1 MRRRLRLLLMLRHR
15 LRRLRTSRRS
25 TKCCLFRC
33 CICTRRRGSCSD
45 SIGFRHSAAPTTA
58 FERFWSIRMQAHN
71 GLTRPSVR
79 VIQNQLLKAR
89 DVRKKEVEQSG
100 PRVVV
105 ARMPPVRCRLG
116 DFRLAW
122 GGGGIEEARKGG
134 PDVARPTA
142 TLAGFSLSPSES
154 CYSARFPRRKKRR
167 GGGKVACERHE
178 LSARLEPECAATLL
192 LVRCC
197 AHAATPLMSRASR
210 LQHSRG

>member
-122 GGGGIEEARKGG
+122 GGGHRRGSER
-134 PDVARPTA
+134 RPRRRTA
-142 TLAGFSLSPSES
+142 DGHAGWVLSLSFGELLLG
-154 CYSARFPRRKKRR
+154 AFPKEEKAQGRRKS
-167 GGGKVACERHE
+167 G
-178 LSARLEPECAATLL
+178 
-192 LVRCC
+192 VRE
-197 AHAATPLMSRASR
+197 A
-210 LQHSRG
+210 